1 MIFAR
6 SDGDFSPCAAIEVY
20 GLLPGDLIRMGVFGV
35 FLGLP
40 CLVADLE
47 ETVTLPTSAF
57 VVGTLPIFEAG
68 RDVGDEQPD
77 SDATLVR

>member
-47 ETVTLPTSAF
+47 ETAHIADICFCWLAPLPTFRSRT
-57 VVGTLPIFEAG
+57 GC
-68 RDVGDEQPD
+68 R
-77 SDATLVR
+77 R